1 MSTLPPRTLEC
12 NPKKIVQKRL
22 MLIASMGEMGLSHD
36 NILEGDECLRQYWFE
51 VEFLD
56 FVSHLLYLLYEILL
70 QTSKM

>member
-1 MSTLPPRTLEC
+1 
-12 NPKKIVQKRL
+12 
-22 MLIASMGEMGLSHD
+22 MLFIAPMGEMGLSHD

-70 QTSKM
+70 LTSKM

>member
-1 MSTLPPRTLEC
+1 
-12 NPKKIVQKRL
+12 

-56 FVSHLLYLLYEILL
+56 FVSHLLYLLYEIWELNIAANL
-70 QTSKM
+70 ENVRFI

>member
-1 MSTLPPRTLEC
+1 
-12 NPKKIVQKRL
+12 

-70 QTSKM
+70 QTSKMSDLFTHQKRILPKMRAR